1 MSIRRLAVLVL
12 GVTLLII
19 VNPADCNAVTGLGI
33 GARLGFV
40 SDYEHPLLAEQGI
53 EPKDLSMYGA
63 HITLL
68 SIAKLSVELA
78 GEYSYR
84 DYQREIN
91 LDLIDMSPALVDFK
105 VRDYAGYATARY
117 KLITGQLG
125 VHLGGGLNVHRFTY
139 SKELPYAISQFGDV
153 LEIPDND
160 WYSGFHVLAGV
171 SFGLPMV
178 PFRVFAE
185 GRIAKINVS
194 GEAARQTTL
203 LVGATFG
210 AF

>member
-1 MSIRRLAVLVL
+1 MNIRRLAILVL
-12 GVTLLII
+12 GITLLIT
-19 VNPADCNAVTGLGI
+19 VNPANCDAVTGLGI

-40 SDYEHPLLAEQGI
+40 SDYEHPLLSEQNI
-53 EPKDLSMYGA
+53 EPEDLSMYGA

-68 SIAKLSVELA
+68 SIAKLSVEVA
-78 GEYSYR
+78 GEYSFR
-84 DYQREIN
+84 DYRREIDTDC
-91 LDLIDMSPALVDFK
+91 LSCLPVPVDFE

-117 KLITGQLG
+117 KLVTGQLG
-125 VHLGGGLNVHRFTY
+125 VHLGGGLNIHRMTY
-139 SKELPYAISQFGDV
+139 SMELPYAIPGFGDV

-171 SFGLPMV
+171 SFGLPMM

-185 GRIAKINVS
+185 GRIAKINIS